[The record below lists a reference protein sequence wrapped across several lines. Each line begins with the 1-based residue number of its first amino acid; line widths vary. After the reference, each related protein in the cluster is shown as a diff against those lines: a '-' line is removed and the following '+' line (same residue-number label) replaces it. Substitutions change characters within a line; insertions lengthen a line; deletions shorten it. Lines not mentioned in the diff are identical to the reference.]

1 MAPYGSPKTTY
12 GNGRLPLGFPASGG
26 LRYED
31 GVFEKYN
38 VKVLG
43 HLTWNHPVDGW
54 NLMINPWG
62 MYEIP
67 CK

>member
-1 MAPYGSPKTTY
+1 MAPNGSPFLETMAT
-12 GNGRLPLGFPASGG
+12 GFVFGWPTGG

-43 HLTWNHPVDGW
+43 HLT
-54 NLMINPWG
+54 
-62 MYEIP
+62 
-67 CK
+67 